1 MNLINTPTQSLRTFA
16 LAALVLLAGFAPTLA
31 EARSLRIEVNG
42 LVCAFCA
49 DGITRAFRKEAAVGS
64 VFVSLEDRL
73 VAIDLKEGQ
82 DIADADVTRTLTD
95 AGYTVVGIQ
104 RSDATVAEIKTELGR
119 E

>member
-1 MNLINTPTQSLRTFA
+1 MNRPLLSLAAALLLGATFA
-16 LAALVLLAGFAPTLA
+16 TSTL

-49 DGITRAFRKEAAVGS
+49 DGITRTFKKDAATAE
-64 VFVSLEDRL
+64 VFVSLENKL
-73 VAIDLKEGQ
+73 VAVQLKDGA
-82 DIADADVTRTLTD
+82 DIADAAATKMLTD

-104 RSDATVAEIKTELGR
+104 RTEATVAQIKAEVSG

>member
-1 MNLINTPTQSLRTFA
+1 MNPIDTSFQTLRTVA
-16 LAALVLLAGFAPTLA
+16 LAALVLLAGLAPTLL

-49 DGITRAFRKEAAVGS
+49 DGITRAFRKESAVS
-64 VFVSLEDRL
+64 AVFVSLEDRL

-82 DIADADVTRTLTD
+82 DVTDADVTRTLTD

-104 RSDATVAEIKTELGR
+104 RSDATVAEIKAELGR

>member
-1 MNLINTPTQSLRTFA
+1 MNRSFLAIAT
-16 LAALVLLAGFAPTLA
+16 AALVLGATFATSTL

-49 DGITRAFRKEAAVGS
+49 DGITRAFKKDDATAE
-64 VFVSLEDRL
+64 VFVSLENKL
-73 VAIDLKEGQ
+73 VAVGLKDGQ
-82 DIADADVTRTLTD
+82 DIADATATKLLTD

-104 RSDATVAEIKTELGR
+104 RTDATVAEIKAEVSS